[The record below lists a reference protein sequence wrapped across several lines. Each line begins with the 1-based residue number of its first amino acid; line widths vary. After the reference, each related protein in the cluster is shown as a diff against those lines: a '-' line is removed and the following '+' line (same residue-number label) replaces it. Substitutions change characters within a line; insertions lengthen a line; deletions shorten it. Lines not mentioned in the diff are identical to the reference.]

1 MNDKVKNRYI
11 TAGVKAKVAIPIQ
24 DFIFSIYN
32 LTPTDKD
39 YIQVFRLNEL
49 KGNNTTFQRIE
60 QSQEVPAFKR
70 EYLIVTEKAINEK
83 IFIIDDG
90 ENVVMMLA
98 EEY

>member
-1 MNDKVKNRYI
+1 MNNKVKNTYI
-11 TAGVKAKVAIPIQ
+11 TAGIKVKVPIPIQ
-24 DFIFSIYN
+24 EFIFFIYN

-39 YIQVFRLNEL
+39 YIQVFRLNEV
-49 KGNNTTFQRIE
+49 KGNNTTFQRVE

-70 EYLIVTEKAINEK
+70 EYLIVTDEAINEK
-83 IFIIDDG
+83 IFIVDDG